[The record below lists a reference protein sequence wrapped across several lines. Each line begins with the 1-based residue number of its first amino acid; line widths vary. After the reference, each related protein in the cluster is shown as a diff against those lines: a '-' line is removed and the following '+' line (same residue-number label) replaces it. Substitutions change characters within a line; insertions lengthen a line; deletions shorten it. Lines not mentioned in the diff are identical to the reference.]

1 MSHAALMVHD
11 APSDRRSGHQF
22 MGWGGLVV
30 PVQAWAGGS
39 LVAHRGPKEPN
50 GGHRGLGFGMSGAQ
64 KCDKTR

>member
-1 MSHAALMVHD
+1 
-11 APSDRRSGHQF
+11 

-39 LVAHRGPKEPN
+39 LVAHREPKEPN